1 MLIGRRALNRG
12 GGGGGSLFA
21 CSKSLYYLTCSDYA
35 VVEAKKGLK

>member
-1 MLIGRRALNRG
+1 MLIGRRALNR
-12 GGGGGSLFA
+12 GGGGSLFA

>member
-12 GGGGGSLFA
+12 GGGCSLFA
-21 CSKSLYYLTCSDYA
+21 CNKSLYYLTCSDSV